1 MTGTLIARSVGGMPM
16 IIISTIKQGCSFF
29 ADGNTDSQ
37 TTNSPLTPLLEEKD
51 CATVRQLDSPWA
63 KVEKNR
69 CCGCASEEEQ
79 LLGFGLLF
87 FLLFSSSFFGH
98 AAPI

>member
-1 MTGTLIARSVGGMPM
+1 MTGTLIARSVGGMPI

-37 TTNSPLTPLLEEKD
+37 TTKSPLTPHLEEKD
-51 CATVRQLDSPWA
+51 CATVRQPVGKGRKKSLLW
-63 KVEKNR
+63 VCE
-69 CCGCASEEEQ
+69 CAAEEEQ
-79 LLGFGLLF
+79 LLGFGLLLF
-87 FLLFSSSFFGH
+87 FLVFSCH